1 MISQAVKD
9 SLNRFLPEDKI
20 KTEEIMS
27 RHTTFRVGGPADCLV
42 TPSNEDEL
50 GGIIRYLNK
59 VEIPYFVV
67 GNGSNLLVSDKGYKG
82 IIIKIGDEMGQV
94 TVEGNRI
101 HAGGGASLA
110 RVARAALDAG
120 LTGLE
125 FAAGIPGTVGG
136 ALIMNAGAYD
146 GEMKMVVEDVTVID
160 AEGNALALDNE
171 TMEFGYRT
179 SALKNSKFVATGCTF
194 LLEKGDPEA
203 IKAKMDDFAQRRR
216 DKQPLEFPSAGSTF
230 KRPEGHFAGK
240 LIQDAGL
247 AGFTVGGAQV
257 SEKHCGFV
265 INKGDA
271 TAKDI
276 KILIEFVQDKVKDT
290 FGVDLEPEVIML
302 GEF

>member
-9 SLNRFLPEDKI
+9 SLNRFLPEDQI
-20 KTEEIMS
+20 KTQEMMS
-27 RHTTFRVGGPADCLV
+27 RHTTFKVGGPADCLV
-42 TPSNEDEL
+42 SPSDEKQL

-67 GNGSNLLVSDKGYKG
+67 GNGSNLLVSDAGYRG
-82 IIIKIGDEMGQV
+82 VIIKIGDDMAQV
-94 TVEGNRI
+94 TVDGDRI
-101 HAGGGASLA
+101 HVGSGASLA

-146 GEMKMVVEDVTVID
+146 GEMKMVVEEVTVID
-160 AEGNALALDNE
+160 VEGNLLALDNS

-179 SALKNSKFVATGCTF
+179 SALKNQKFVATGCTF
-194 LLEKGDPEA
+194 LLKKGNPEE

-216 DKQPLEFPSAGSTF
+216 EKQPLEFPSAGSTF

-247 AGFTVGGAQV
+247 AGFSVGGAQV

-276 KILIEFVQDKVKDT
+276 KVLIGFVQDKVKDT

>member
-1 MISQAVKD
+1 MISQAVID
-9 SLNRFLPEDKI
+9 SLNRFVPQDKI
-20 KTEEIMS
+20 KTQELMS
-27 RHTTFRVGGPADCLV
+27 RHTTFKVGGPADCLV
-42 TPSNEDEL
+42 SPSDAEQL
-50 GGIIRYLNK
+50 AGVLKYLNK
-59 VEIPYFVV
+59 VEIPYFVI
-67 GNGSNLLVSDKGYKG
+67 GNGSNLLVSDAGYRG
-82 IIIKIGDEMGQV
+82 VIIKVGEEMSRV

-101 HAGGGASLA
+101 HAGSGASLA
-110 RVARAALDAG
+110 MVARAALDAG

-146 GEMKMVVEDVTVID
+146 GEMKMVVEEVTVVD
-160 AEGNALALDNE
+160 AEGTLLTIDNA

-179 SALKNSKFVATGCTF
+179 SALKNQKFVATGCTF
-194 LLEKGDPEA
+194 LLEKGDPEQ
-203 IKAKMDDFAQRRR
+203 IKAKMDDFGQRRR
-216 DKQPLEFPSAGSTF
+216 EKQPLEFPSAGSTF

-265 INKGDA
+265 INTGDA

-276 KILIEFVQDKVKDT
+276 RILIGFVQDKVKET
-290 FGVDLEPEVIML
+290 FGVDLEPEVILL

>member
-9 SLNRFLPEDKI
+9 SLNRFLPEDQI
-20 KTEEIMS
+20 KTQEMMS
-27 RHTTFRVGGPADCLV
+27 RHTTFKVGGPADCLV
-42 TPSNEDEL
+42 SPSDEKQL

-67 GNGSNLLVSDKGYKG
+67 GNGSNLLVSDAGYRG
-82 IIIKIGDEMGQV
+82 VIIKIGDDMAQV
-94 TVEGNRI
+94 TVDGDRI
-101 HAGGGASLA
+101 HAGSGASLA

-146 GEMKMVVEDVTVID
+146 GEMKMVVEEVTVLD
-160 AEGNALALDNE
+160 VEGNLLTLDNS

-179 SALKNSKFVATGCTF
+179 SALKNQKFVTTGCTF
-194 LLEKGDPEA
+194 LLKKGNPEE

-216 DKQPLEFPSAGSTF
+216 EKQPLEFPSAGSTF

-247 AGFTVGGAQV
+247 AGFSVGGAQV

-276 KILIEFVQDKVKDT
+276 KVLIGFVQDKVKDT

>member
-9 SLNRFLPEDKI
+9 SLNRFLPEDQI
-20 KTEEIMS
+20 KTQEMMS
-27 RHTTFRVGGPADCLV
+27 RHTTFKVGGPADCLV
-42 TPSNEDEL
+42 SPSDEKQL

-67 GNGSNLLVSDKGYKG
+67 GNGSNLLVSDAGYRG
-82 IIIKIGDEMGQV
+82 VIIKIGDDMAQV
-94 TVEGNRI
+94 TVDGDRI
-101 HAGGGASLA
+101 HVGSGASLA

-146 GEMKMVVEDVTVID
+146 GEMKMVVEEVTVID
-160 AEGNALALDNE
+160 VEGNVLALDNS

-179 SALKNSKFVATGCTF
+179 SALKNQKFVATGCTF
-194 LLEKGDPEA
+194 LLKKGNPEE

-216 DKQPLEFPSAGSTF
+216 EKQPLEFPSAGSTF

-247 AGFTVGGAQV
+247 AGFSVGGAQV

-276 KILIEFVQDKVKDT
+276 KVLIGFVQDKVKDT

>member
-9 SLNRFLPEDKI
+9 SLNRFLPEDQI
-20 KTEEIMS
+20 KTQEMMS
-27 RHTTFRVGGPADCLV
+27 RHTTFKVGGPADCLV
-42 TPSNEDEL
+42 SPSDEKQL

-67 GNGSNLLVSDKGYKG
+67 GNGSNLLVSDAGYRG
-82 IIIKIGDEMGQV
+82 VIIKIGDDMAQV
-94 TVEGNRI
+94 TVDGDRI
-101 HAGGGASLA
+101 HAGSGASLA

-146 GEMKMVVEDVTVID
+146 GEMKMVVEEVTVID
-160 AEGNALALDNE
+160 VEGNLLALDNS

-179 SALKNSKFVATGCTF
+179 SALKNQKFVATGCTF
-194 LLEKGDPEA
+194 LLKKGNPEE

-216 DKQPLEFPSAGSTF
+216 EKQPLEFPSAGSTF

-247 AGFTVGGAQV
+247 AGFSVGGAQV

-276 KILIEFVQDKVKDT
+276 KVLIGFVQDKVKDT

>member
-9 SLNRFLPEDKI
+9 SLNRFLPEDQI
-20 KTEEIMS
+20 KTQEMMS
-27 RHTTFRVGGPADCLV
+27 RHTTFKVGGPADCLV
-42 TPSNEDEL
+42 SPSDEKQL
-50 GGIIRYLNK
+50 GDIIRYLNK

-67 GNGSNLLVSDKGYKG
+67 GNGSNLLVSDAGYRG
-82 IIIKIGDEMGQV
+82 VIIKIGDDMARV
-94 TVEGNRI
+94 TVDGDRI
-101 HAGGGASLA
+101 HAGSGASLA

-146 GEMKMVVEDVTVID
+146 GEMKMVVEEVTVLD
-160 AEGNALALDNE
+160 VEGNLLTLDNS

-179 SALKNSKFVATGCTF
+179 SALKNQKFVATGCTF
-194 LLEKGDPEA
+194 LLKKGNPEE

-216 DKQPLEFPSAGSTF
+216 EKQPLEFPSAGSTF

-247 AGFTVGGAQV
+247 AGFSVGGAQV

-265 INKGDA
+265 INKEDA

-276 KILIEFVQDKVKDT
+276 KVLIGFVQDKVKDT

>member
-9 SLNRFLPEDKI
+9 SLNRFLPEDQI
-20 KTEEIMS
+20 KTQEMMS
-27 RHTTFRVGGPADCLV
+27 RHTTFKVGGPADCLV
-42 TPSNEDEL
+42 SPSDEKQL

-67 GNGSNLLVSDKGYKG
+67 GNLLVSDAGYRG
-82 IIIKIGDEMGQV
+82 VIIKIGDDMAQV
-94 TVEGNRI
+94 TVDGDRI
-101 HAGGGASLA
+101 HVGSGASLA

-146 GEMKMVVEDVTVID
+146 GEMKMVVEEVTVID
-160 AEGNALALDNE
+160 VEGNLLALDNS

-179 SALKNSKFVATGCTF
+179 SALKNQKFVATGCTF
-194 LLEKGDPEA
+194 LLKKGNPEK

-216 DKQPLEFPSAGSTF
+216 EKQPLEFPSAGSTF

-247 AGFTVGGAQV
+247 AGFSVGGAQV

-276 KILIEFVQDKVKDT
+276 KVLIGFVQDKVKDT

>member
-9 SLNRFLPEDKI
+9 SLNRFVPEDKI
-20 KTEEIMS
+20 KMQEPMS

-42 TPSNEDEL
+42 CPENADQL
-50 GGIIRYLNK
+50 GQIIHYLNK
-59 VEIPYFVV
+59 VEIPYFVL
-67 GNGSNLLVSDKGYKG
+67 GNGSNLLVSDAGYRG
-82 IIIKIGDEMGQV
+82 VVIKLGEEMSGV
-94 TVEGNRI
+94 SVEGNRI
-101 HAGGGASLA
+101 TAGAGSTLTKVA
-110 RVARAALDAG
+110 RVALEHG

-146 GEMKMVVEDVTVID
+146 GEMKQVVETAMVVD
-160 AEGNALALDNE
+160 AEGNQLELDNA

-179 SALKNSKFVATGCTF
+179 SALKNQKFVTTQCTF
-194 LLEKGDPEA
+194 LLQEGEKEQ
-203 IKAKMDDFAQRRR
+203 IKAKMDDFAARRR
-216 DKQPLEFPSAGSTF
+216 EKQPLEYPSAGSTF

-247 AGFTVGGAQV
+247 AGFSVGGAQV
-257 SEKHCGFV
+257 STKHCGFV
-265 INKGDA
+265 INTGEA

-276 KILIEFVQDKVKDT
+276 KILIEFVQDKVRDT
-290 FGVDLEPEVIML
+290 FGVWLEPEVILL

>member
-9 SLNRFLPEDKI
+9 SLNRFIPEDKI
-20 KTEEIMS
+20 LMQELMS
-27 RHTTFRVGGPADCLV
+27 RHTTFKVGGPADCLV
-42 TPSNEDEL
+42 CPQNEQQL
-50 GGIIRYLNK
+50 GSIINYLNK
-59 VEIPYFVV
+59 VEIPYFVI
-67 GNGSNLLVSDKGYKG
+67 GNGSNLLVSDAGYRG
-82 IIIKIGDEMGQV
+82 VIVKIGEDMGQIL
-94 TVEGNRI
+94 VEGNRI
-101 HAGGGASLA
+101 HAGSGAGLA
-110 RVARAALDAG
+110 KVARAALDAG

-146 GEMKMVVEDVTVID
+146 GEMKMVVEEVTVVD
-160 AEGNALALDNE
+160 ATGNLLNLDNA

-179 SALKNSKFVATGCTF
+179 SALKNQKFVATGCTF
-194 LLEKGDPEA
+194 LLEKGDPVQ
-203 IKAKMDDFAQRRR
+203 IKAKMDDFGQRRR

-247 AGFTVGGAQV
+247 AGFTIGGAQV

-276 KILIEFVQDKVKDT
+276 KILIGFVQDKVKDI
-290 FGVDLEPEVIML
+290 FGVDLEPEVILL

>member
-9 SLNRFLPEDKI
+9 SLTRFLPEDQI
-20 KTEEIMS
+20 KTQEMMS
-27 RHTTFRVGGPADCLV
+27 RHTTFKVGGPADCLV
-42 TPSNEDEL
+42 SPSDEKQL

-67 GNGSNLLVSDKGYKG
+67 GNGSNLLVSDAGYRG
-82 IIIKIGDEMGQV
+82 VIIKIGDDMAQV
-94 TVEGNRI
+94 TVDGDRI
-101 HAGGGASLA
+101 HVGSGASLA

-146 GEMKMVVEDVTVID
+146 GEMKMVVEEVTVID
-160 AEGNALALDNE
+160 VEGNLLALDNS

-179 SALKNSKFVATGCTF
+179 SALKNQKFVATGCTF
-194 LLEKGDPEA
+194 LLKKGNPEE

-216 DKQPLEFPSAGSTF
+216 EKQPLEFPSAGSTF

-247 AGFTVGGAQV
+247 AGFSVGGAQV

-276 KILIEFVQDKVKDT
+276 KVLIGFVQDKVKDT